1 MKHQKYGKKGGLK
14 FRNAKKSETKR
25 GVGMLRHQK
34 YGNKKKV
41 GPLIAGSMVHGS
53 YFNTSK
59 GRGLEMGGNV
69 ESQKRNKK
77 RGGNIEIQK
86 NGKKR
91 GVGLLRHQKNARK
104 RGVEIL
110 RHQKNGNCGGGTKRY
125 GA

>member
-1 MKHQKYGKKGGLK
+1 MRWAGILNSKNGKKRGAGISKPQKCEKKGRK
-14 FRNAKKSETKR
+14 FRGAKKSETKE
-25 GVGMLRHQK
+25 GWD
-34 YGNKKKV
+34 YSFF

-86 NGKKR
+86 NGKKTR
-91 GVGLLRHQKNARK
+91 GRIIETPKKNNK
-104 RGVEIL
+104 KSSENVEIS
-110 RHQKNGNCGGGTKRY
+110 KKW
-125 GA
+125 

>member
-1 MKHQKYGKKGGLK
+1 MRKIGVEISRRQKI
-14 FRNAKKSETKR
+14 
-25 GVGMLRHQK
+25 
-34 YGNKKKV
+34 GNKRRLGLLFF

-69 ESQKRNKK
+69 ESQKRKK
-77 RGGNIEIQK
+77 KGDGNIEIQK

-91 GVGLLRHQKNARK
+91 GVGLLRHRKKSIK
-104 RGVEIL
+104 RGVKML
-110 RHQKNGNCGGGTKRY
+110 RYRKNGNCRGGTKRY

>member
-1 MKHQKYGKKGGLK
+1 MRWVGILNSKNGKKRGVGILKHQKYEKKEGWK

-69 ESQKRNKK
+69 EIQKMVKKTRGGIIETQKKTYKK
-77 RGGNIEIQK
+77 RGGNIETS
-86 NGKKR
+86 KKW
-91 GVGLLRHQKNARK
+91 
-104 RGVEIL
+104 
-110 RHQKNGNCGGGTKRY
+110 
-125 GA
+125 